1 MMNPDAIAA
10 VIGAVTGVT
19 FLAGSFV
26 LRIGTMSAPEPG
38 LFPCIGGTALL
49 VLSTILFA
57 RSVSVPQSA
66 RAEGRAPGG
75 ERSVTDVR
83 VPGAI
88 VGALVVQAAL
98 LERAGYILS
107 TSLVAV
113 ITMRA
118 LGVTSWRTI
127 GIASVAIAVA
137 TYGLFAQLLGVDLPA
152 GLLTLGR

>member
-49 VLSTILFA
+49 ILSTILFA

-88 VGALVVQAAL
+88 GALVVQAAL

>member
-38 LFPCIGGTALL
+38 LFPFIGGTALL
-49 VLSTILFA
+49 VLSTMLFA
-57 RSVSVPQSA
+57 RSVRVP
-66 RAEGRAPGG
+66 RG
-75 ERSVTDVR
+75 ERSVADVR
-83 VPGAI
+83 VQSAI
-88 VGALVVQAAL
+88 VGALIVQAIL
-98 LERAGYILS
+98 LERAGYMLS

-113 ITMRA
+113 ITLRA

-127 GIASVAIAVA
+127 GVASVALAVA
-137 TYGLFAQLLGVDLPA
+137 THVLFAQLLGVDLPA
-152 GLLTLGR
+152 GLLAPGR